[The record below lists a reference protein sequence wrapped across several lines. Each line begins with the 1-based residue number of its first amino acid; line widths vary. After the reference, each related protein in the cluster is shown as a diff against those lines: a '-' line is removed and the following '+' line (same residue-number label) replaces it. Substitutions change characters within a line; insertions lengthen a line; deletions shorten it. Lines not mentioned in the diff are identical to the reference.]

1 MGVGVSQAPDEQQTK
16 TTMSKNYSLNYPEH
30 GESMAAALASN
41 LRHSSFADLK
51 IICADGSAWAH
62 RLVLAAVSPVLRH
75 LLLSVEQDDVATIYL
90 PQLSKYHLSLV
101 LDYVYR
107 GRMYIKANQLQ
118 HVLGVIEVL
127 SLECGVSVS
136 KKVRKEDISWV
147 EEGVFTSFTDKG
159 LLEEV
164 VKNLKQEHYEQP
176 LSTIDDP
183 EEEAIEVKPEIIQ
196 RIDSNPHRSLRNS
209 TVDDDPND
217 YAVVEV
223 ECDDSDSEAE
233 NGDSGSDSQQQGQ
246 HGSHHKCIMCSK
258 VFMHAENLRTH
269 IQSHLGAKA
278 QLRSCQRCRKNF
290 RTAIEHDLHMLSH
303 AYVAHLRRVK
313 QDSSST
319 CLNSSIM
326 KNSAGLKMARYLVRT
341 SIKRLLPKKTLIKE
355 TTVEHQNDHPSTT
368 IPIPLSQ
375 TEKVVSILSP
385 KKSEKNPVSKTHK
398 VKKSITK
405 KSKQHQKQRR
415 KRLQT
420 PKKKKQKELLKSTF
434 HINGGPGGTTLK
446 LSPTKDVFKASE
458 L

>member
-1 MGVGVSQAPDEQQTK
+1 MG
-16 TTMSKNYSLNYPEH
+16 NHPEH
-30 GESMAAALASN
+30 GESMATALASN

-51 IICADGSAWAH
+51 IICSDGSAWAH

-127 SLECGVSVS
+127 NLECGVSVS

-164 VKNLKQEHYEQP
+164 RKSLKQEHFNEP
-176 LSTIDDP
+176 LSNIDEL
-183 EEEAIEVKPEIIQ
+183 EEEEGIEVKPEIIQ
-196 RIDSNPHRSLRNS
+196 RIESNNPQRSLRNS
-209 TVDDDPND
+209 TFEDDTDD

-223 ECDDSDSEAE
+223 ECDDSDSDFDL
-233 NGDSGSDSQQQGQ
+233 GDSGSDSQKTDQ
-246 HGSHHKCIMCSK
+246 HGFQHKCIMCSK

-278 QLRSCQRCRKNF
+278 QLRSCQRCKKNF

-303 AYVAHLRRVK
+303 SYVAYLRKVK
-313 QDSSST
+313 PGSSFLLT
-319 CLNSSIM
+319 NSSR
-326 KNSAGLKMARYLVRT
+326 NNRAALKMARYLVRT

-355 TTVEHQNDHPSTT
+355 TTIEHQNETPKAS
-368 IPIPLSQ
+368 IPVPLSQ
-375 TEKVVSILSP
+375 TEKPASILPP
-385 KKSEKNPVSKTHK
+385 KKTKKNSPVSKTQK
-398 VKKSITK
+398 VKKGI
-405 KSKQHQKQRR
+405 
-415 KRLQT
+415 
-420 PKKKKQKELLKSTF
+420 
-434 HINGGPGGTTLK
+434 
-446 LSPTKDVFKASE
+446 
-458 L
+458 